1 MFPSSAMPGE
11 VIIQQGDEG
20 DNFYIIDQ
28 GEVEIYVDE
37 KKVLSLGEGGTFGE
51 LALIHDN
58 PR

>member
-1 MFPSSAMPGE
+1 MPGE